1 MSKNFQIY
9 NRRDFMKLA
18 GVIVLAGLLSFCS
31 SSNKRPNILFV
42 ITDDQSW
49 EHVGCYGDLAVR
61 TPAIDKLASEGV
73 RFNNAYCAAPPCSP
87 SRAVLI

>member
-1 MSKNFQIY
+1 MSKNFRVY
-9 NRRDFMKLA
+9 TRRDLMKLA

-31 SSNKRPNILFV
+31 SGQKRPNILFV